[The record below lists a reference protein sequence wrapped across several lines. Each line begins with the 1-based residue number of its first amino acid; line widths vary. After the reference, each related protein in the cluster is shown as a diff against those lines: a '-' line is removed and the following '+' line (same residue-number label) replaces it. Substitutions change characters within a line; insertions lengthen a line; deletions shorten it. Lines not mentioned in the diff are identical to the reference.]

1 MEPATRRWP
10 GCWNLQGAWRLCQL
24 RRLLVTRAAW
34 RRHQATTRSI
44 GGFHDASTGVATC
57 ATVCVKPGGCTIVVD
72 GGIEGLPLK
81 CVAADY
87 PRCET
92 ATAAQAYVNS
102 LRRPLN
108 SWFWPHRSSRSWRR
122 DQRAPSRAK
131 QSPPSG
137 RSVCALAGVSADP
150 ANVFARKRGHLPTC
164 LPRGT
169 CCRVNRG
176 CLWSTARPIFQLRAA
191 AARFTLRGVQ
201 SAAHIAHTRGCGLLG
216 MHRFSLLLRAG
227 TGCV

>member
-1 MEPATRRWP
+1 M
-10 GCWNLQGAWRLCQL
+10 
-24 RRLLVTRAAW
+24 
-34 RRHQATTRSI
+34 
-44 GGFHDASTGVATC
+44 C
-57 ATVCVKPGGCTIVVD
+57 AYSPGGCTIVVD
-72 GGIEGLPLK
+72 GGTEGLPLK

-92 ATAAQAYVNS
+92 ATMWMQRHPPQRRLFVAR
-102 LRRPLN
+102 RRPMK
-108 SWFWPHRSSRSWRR
+108 SWFWLHRSSRSWRR

-216 MHRFSLLLRAG
+216 MHCFSSLLRAG